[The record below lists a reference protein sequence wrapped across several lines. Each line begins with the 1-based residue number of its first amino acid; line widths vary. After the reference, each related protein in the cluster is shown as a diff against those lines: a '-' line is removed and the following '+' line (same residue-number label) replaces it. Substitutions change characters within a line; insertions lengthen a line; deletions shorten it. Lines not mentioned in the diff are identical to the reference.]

1 MALSLS
7 LFDPYTHALTL
18 THTHPI
24 AHTLQVCVQRVHLS
38 LMVIFAEVH
47 HLEFCGKAVR
57 YGVKKCYCITDISP
71 DFYSPSFVLV

>member
-1 MALSLS
+1 MALS

-18 THTHPI
+18 TRTPPPI

-47 HLEFCGKAVR
+47 LFEFCGKAVR
-57 YGVKKCYCITDISP
+57 YGVMKCCCSAHIIP